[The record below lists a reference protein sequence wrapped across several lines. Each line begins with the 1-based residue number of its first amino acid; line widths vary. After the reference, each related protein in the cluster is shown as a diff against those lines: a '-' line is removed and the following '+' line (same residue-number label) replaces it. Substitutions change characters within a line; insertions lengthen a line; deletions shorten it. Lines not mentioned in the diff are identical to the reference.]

1 MRYRFIDRVLAVD
14 AQGPGTIRTSK
25 VFPWSED
32 YLEGTFRR
40 AGEVPS
46 SLVLEALAAAGSLL
60 LAVRTRWR
68 AHGVL
73 LKVARAEFRRPV
85 SAGDPLIVEVAIR
98 GLQGDCGAEAT
109 STEPEA
115 GMAQLT
121 ARGVVGQTAVVAA
134 DMLFLCVPMAWS
146 FGPEADRVVT
156 ELLELIGL
164 ADARP

>member
-14 AQGPGTIRTSK
+14 ARGAGTIRTSK

-40 AGEVPS
+40 AGEVPA

-60 LAVRTRWR
+60 LAVRTGWR

-73 LKVARAEFRRPV
+73 LKVARAEFPRPV
-85 SAGDPLIVEVAIR
+85 SAGDPLTVDVGIR
-98 GLQGDCGAEAT
+98 GVQGDCGAEGWA
-109 STEPEA
+109 EPGT
-115 GMAQLT
+115 GMAQLR
-121 ARGVVGQTAVVAA
+121 AEGRVGEAVVVAA
-134 DMLFLCVPMAWS
+134 DLLFLCVPMAWS